1 MSSGRAF
8 AVRTACTFSGV
19 PERED
24 DEEGREGRVM
34 VERQRK
40 VEEGG
45 RGDRGG
51 GGREEGGE
59 TEASHYWPMYQHSVL
74 LL

>member
-1 MSSGRAF
+1 
-8 AVRTACTFSGV
+8 
-19 PERED
+19 
-24 DEEGREGRVM
+24 M

-45 RGDRGG
+45 TGDRGG
-51 GGREEGGE
+51 GGREEGGG
-59 TEASHYWPMYQHSVL
+59 TEVSHYWPMYQHSVL

>member
-1 MSSGRAF
+1 
-8 AVRTACTFSGV
+8 
-19 PERED
+19 
-24 DEEGREGRVM
+24 M

>member
-1 MSSGRAF
+1 
-8 AVRTACTFSGV
+8 
-19 PERED
+19 
-24 DEEGREGRVM
+24 M

-51 GGREEGGE
+51 GGREEGGG
-59 TEASHYWPMYQHSVL
+59 TEASHYCFASLVFTLCKKCL
-74 LL
+74 LQNMLCSCC